1 MSQVGYSAMQ
11 LFVHASGFMGCVQE
25 YVSIV
30 PSLLSDIESSV
41 AGISMFDYAH
51 GFGRLIKNTGASG
64 Q

>member
-1 MSQVGYSAMQ
+1 MQ